1 MNHQT
6 REHMYDLLDV
16 QPGRIG
22 QPPIVG
28 RHPHIQLRQGHLE
41 AEIREPA
48 EGLGKVV
55 RHTTADKV
63 TLEPVPVERLAL
75 VQERLRQVEVG
86 ERLVADS
93 FDVVVVDV
101 QLDIGCGSSGIV
113 KL

>member
-1 MNHQT
+1 
-6 REHMYDLLDV
+6 
-16 QPGRIG
+16 
-22 QPPIVG
+22 
-28 RHPHIQLRQGHLE
+28 
-41 AEIREPA
+41 
-48 EGLGKVV
+48 
-55 RHTTADKV
+55 V